1 LSQCTEHALTLGQAF
16 VRKRMAA
23 PDPDVSHETALLR
36 SAATRRGPDLEGNVK
51 SVQRLLILGL
61 LPAILLLGAACD
73 GGDSDDGDDGGSSPT
88 AEATSE
94 STTEATSEA
103 TTEATTAATEEPT
116 EEPAASVF
124 AAVDGVTCTGAWE
137 NLTFG
142 STGSFE
148 VVFAVNEAG
157 DGGTATL
164 TLGGNV
170 FGQTGGTVELPF
182 MLSGGQVVAAGQS
195 DLFGNTTLTFNEDG
209 TLVSGVLDSPTALG
223 AGSTVTLDDF
233 AFDGS
238 ALTATVAIETASFSA
253 ESAVETTC
261 G

>member
-1 LSQCTEHALTLGQAF
+1 MFRTRQRCY
-16 VRKRMAA
+16 
-23 PDPDVSHETALLR
+23 DLR
-36 SAATRRGPDLEGNVK
+36 QPGGGRTLEGNVK
-51 SVQRLLILGL
+51 FIQRLLILGL
-61 LPAILLLGAACD
+61 LPAILLLGAACGDD
-73 GGDSDDGDDGGSSPT
+73 GDDGDDGGSSPT

-103 TTEATTAATEEPT
+103 TTEATEAPT

-182 MLSGGQVVAAGQS
+182 TLSGGQVVAAGQS

-233 AFDGS
+233 TFDGS